1 MSTLVL
7 IGTILRIVL
16 IRIIAMSPFTIQNTA
31 QLSTHLRSLRRRL
44 KLTQAELG
52 VRLGVEQARI
62 GKIERNPGSISVDQ
76 LLELLAALQTRM
88 LLDSGGARKQVAP
101 GTAKV
106 EW

>member
-1 MSTLVL
+1 MNNDF
-7 IGTILRIVL
+7 
-16 IRIIAMSPFTIQNTA
+16 PIQTSK
-31 QLSTHLRSLRRRL
+31 QLSNHLRSLRKRL

-76 LLELLAALQTRM
+76 LLQLLTALNARLLLEPRNTRVRVTP
-88 LLDSGGARKQVAP
+88 A
-101 GTAKV
+101 TAKV